1 MKTRARALASLRQAT
16 VSSAREDRDLQH
28 INAIPKKA
36 QPDKNAKS
44 LPTGVDL
51 PSVPRK
57 RQSVMA
63 AGRGRLPDLVV
74 PKPQPARRD
83 PVD

>member
-1 MKTRARALASLRQAT
+1 MALASLRQT
-16 VSSAREDRDLQH
+16 PVSSAREDRDLQN

-36 QPDKNAKS
+36 HQPDKNAKS
-44 LPTGVDL
+44 LPAGGDL

-63 AGRGRLPDLVV
+63 AGWGRLPDLVV
-74 PKPQPARRD
+74 PKPQLARRD